1 MKSCLTVLLGVLLS
15 AFYPV
20 GDAVPIYLNPDAG
33 TDERVTDL
41 LARMT
46 LEEKVSQLQ
55 CLVFQDVLND
65 EELIGDYGIGGIAYV
80 RIKLPYT
87 LKEEVEARNRIQKI
101 AVEDTRLGIP
111 ILFHCEALHGL
122 VDKGATSFP
131 QAIGM
136 SSTWNP
142 TLMAQV
148 ARHIS
153 TEVKARGFRQVLSPT
168 VDIARDV
175 RWGRVAETYGEDP
188 YLSSQMAVAF
198 CRSFEEQN
206 VITTLKHFVANSG
219 TGGRDSHPV
228 HYSERML
235 REVYFP
241 PYQQAIQQ
249 AGVRSVM
256 ASYTAVDGLP
266 SGANPWLLNEILRN
280 EWGFEG
286 TVVSDYAL
294 LGRLYQSHRV
304 ASDDQDAA
312 VKALKAGLDRDLPRI
327 GDNNT
332 FYALVDACQQ
342 GLITEDDLNTAV
354 RRVLKQKFELGLFED
369 PYTDATQVEQVTNTE
384 ESQALALEAARQSLV
399 LLKNAN
405 NSLPLT
411 QPKKVVVLGK
421 DAVLEKLGDY
431 SPWDIKVTTLLE
443 GIKSEAPAGTTVE
456 YLALNGLEEN
466 GYPAVAGELV
476 RQPGTERPGFKAE
489 YYTNANLSGEP
500 VRTEDASALSFNWGS
515 AGPRLK
521 EGNATSSFSAQFSG
535 TLVSPGEKSVP
546 FSLEIAGGAR
556 VRINDELLF
565 NNWDDPYSTTH
576 KFTYTF
582 QEGETYEIVV
592 DYNASGQYAKC
603 ILGWDI
609 VPAEDNYLTQLS
621 QSVAQADVAVVV
633 AGVTEKEGQD
643 RASLDI
649 PENIEKAIVAAGATG
664 TKTVVVLTA
673 GSAITMDD
681 WYGSADAIL
690 NAWYPGQEGGAA
702 VAEALYGKYNP
713 GGKLTITFPYSVA
726 QCPLYYNYK
735 PSGRGYGYV
744 NMTGEPRYEFGYGL
758 SYTTFAYSDLK
769 LSKEVI
775 DSTEEVQVSVA
786 VTNTGSV
793 AGDEVVQLYLHDK
806 VASVVR
812 PVKELKKFRRVALRP
827 AETKTVKFAITS
839 EDLSMYDY
847 NLNRIVE
854 PGEFDVMVGSS
865 SKDIRL
871 RDGLRVQKDKQYN
884 R

>member
-1 MKSCLTVLLGVLLS
+1 MKICLIFVLSLLLS
-15 AFYPV
+15 TFNQADDTVPV
-20 GDAVPIYLNPDAG
+20 YRDPGADPN
-33 TDERVTDL
+33 ERVADL

-46 LEEKVSQLQ
+46 LEEKVGQLQ
-55 CLVFQDVLND
+55 CLVFQDVLNED
-65 EELIGDYGIGGIAYV
+65 LIGEHGIGGIAYV

-87 LKEEVEARNRIQKI
+87 LQEEVEARNRVQKI
-101 AVEDTRLGIP
+101 AVENTRLGIP

-131 QAIGM
+131 QAIGLA
-136 SSTWNP
+136 STWNP
-142 TLMAQV
+142 ALMEEV
-148 ARHIS
+148 ARSIA

-188 YLSSQMAVAF
+188 YLASQMAVAF
-198 CRSFEEQN
+198 CKSFEEQN

-241 PYQQAIQQ
+241 PYRQAIEQ

-266 SGANPWLLNEILRN
+266 SGANRWLLTDILRD

-294 LGRLYQSHRV
+294 LGRRYKSHLV
-304 ASDDQDAA
+304 ATGGKDAA

-327 GDNNT
+327 GENNT
-332 FYALVDACQQ
+332 FDQLVDACQE
-342 GLITEDDLNTAV
+342 GLITEEDLNTAV
-354 RRVLKQKFELGLFED
+354 RRVLKQKFELGLFEN
-369 PYTDATQVEQVTNTE
+369 PYTDVTLADQVTNTP
-384 ESQALALEAARQSLV
+384 ESKALAREAARQSLV
-399 LLKNAN
+399 LLKNVDH
-405 NSLPLT
+405 SLPLR
-411 QPKKVVVLGK
+411 QPKKVVVIGE

-431 SPWDIKVTTLLE
+431 SPWDIEVVTLLE
-443 GIKSEAPAGTTVE
+443 GIENEAPAGTVVE
-456 YLALNGLEEN
+456 YLPLGDLGED
-466 GYPAVAGELV
+466 GYPAVSGKFIH
-476 RQPGTERPGFKAE
+476 PTGTESPGFRAE
-489 YYTNANLSGEP
+489 YFANPHLSGKP
-500 VRTEDASALSFNWGS
+500 FRTQNVASLNFNWGS
-515 AGPRLK
+515 KGPSVEAGNTGQP
-521 EGNATSSFSAQFSG
+521 FSARFSG
-535 TLVSPGEKSVP
+535 TLVSLWEKTVP
-546 FSLEIAGGAR
+546 FSLNIVGGAR

-565 NNWDDPYSTTH
+565 NNWDDPYATTH
-576 KFTYTF
+576 QFTYAF
-582 QEGETYEIVV
+582 QKGKNYEIVIE
-592 DYNASGQYAKC
+592 YNSSGQYAKC

-609 VPAEDNYLTQLS
+609 VPAQDNYLTKLT
-621 QSVAQADVAVVV
+621 QSVKQAGVAVIV

-690 NAWYPGQEGGAA
+690 SAWYPGQEGGTA
-702 VAEALYGKYNP
+702 VAEALFGEYNP

-726 QCPLYYNYK
+726 QCPLYYNHK

-744 NMTGEPRYEFGYGL
+744 NMTGEPRYAFGYGL
-758 SYTTFAYSDLK
+758 SYTTFAYADLK
-769 LSKEVI
+769 LSKMAI
-775 DSTEEVQVSVA
+775 DTTEETKVSLV
-786 VTNTGSV
+786 VENTGPV

-812 PVKELKKFRRVALRP
+812 PVKELKKFQRIALQP
-827 AETKTVKFAITS
+827 GETKTVEFTITPK
-839 EDLSMYDY
+839 DLSMYDY
-847 NLNRIVE
+847 DLNWGVE
-854 PGEFDVMVGSS
+854 PGEFEVMIGSS
-865 SKDIRL
+865 SQDIRL
-871 RDGLRVQKDKQYN
+871 KEILTVAGKDK
-884 R
+884 